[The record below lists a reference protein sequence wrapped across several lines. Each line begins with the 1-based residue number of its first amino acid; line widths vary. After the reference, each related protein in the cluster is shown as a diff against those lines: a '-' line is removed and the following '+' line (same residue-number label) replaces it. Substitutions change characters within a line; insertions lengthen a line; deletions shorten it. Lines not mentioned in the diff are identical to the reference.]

1 MITGYPDDVVRALRP
16 GQRVYFQG
24 GPGECEAFYNAL
36 RDNPGLSNGVELWSC
51 LIPGINTRDYG
62 ALPGNA
68 TLTTFMASPAL
79 EASIASGRTRLRAM
93 PYSEIGDL
101 VAATEFD
108 VAVLHVAPPDSN
120 GRCSFGLA
128 CDMPGLVW
136 PNAERCV
143 AFINQRMPSIAG
155 ADSIPADA
163 ISLGIHIDEP
173 LMTPPTATRRASAA
187 LGEIARLCA
196 EIIPDGATIQSGIGE
211 APAAA
216 VAALKLH
223 RGLRVH
229 SGIITPDYM
238 QLAESGA
245 LDISAEHVTG
255 VAWGDAVF
263 QAWLPESGFAFRS
276 AKVTHGHA
284 IIAAIDG
291 FVSIG
296 SALEVDLDG
305 NLNLEW
311 RAGRRVSSIGGA
323 PDYMRGAQAS
333 AGGMSI
339 IALPATGGGASRI
352 VPRLAAPSVSG
363 DLADVVVTEHGVAR
377 LKGLSGTA
385 RAAALIAI
393 AAPEH
398 RNFLERAAAG

>member
-24 GPGECEAFYNAL
+24 GPGECEAFHNAL

-62 ALPGNA
+62 ALPGNV

-79 EASIASGRTRLRAM
+79 EPSIASGRTKLMAM
-93 PYSEIGDL
+93 PYSDIGEL
-101 VAATEFD
+101 MAGMAFD
-108 VAVLHVAPPDSN
+108 MAVLHVALPDRD

-136 PNAERCV
+136 PNAGRRV
-143 AFINQRMPSIAG
+143 AFVNERMPAIPG
-155 ADSIPADA
+155 ADFIPAEA
-163 ISLGIHIDEP
+163 ISLAIPIDEP
-173 LMTPPTATRRASAA
+173 LMTPAPTRRANAA
-187 LGEIARLCA
+187 LGEIAQLCA
-196 EIIPDGATIQSGIGE
+196 ALIPDGATIQSGIGE
-211 APAAA
+211 APGAV

-229 SGIITPDYM
+229 SGIITPDYR
-238 QLAESGA
+238 QLAEAGA
-245 LDISAEHVTG
+245 LDADAEHVAG
-255 VAWGDAVF
+255 VGWGDAAF
-263 QAWLPESGFAFRS
+263 QAWLPQSGFSFRS
-276 AKVTHGHA
+276 AKETHGHA
-284 IIAAIDG
+284 SLAAIDG
-291 FVSIG
+291 FASIG
-296 SALEVDLDG
+296 SALEVDLEG

-323 PDYMRGAQAS
+323 PDYIRGARAS
-333 AGGMSI
+333 AGGLSI

-363 DLADVVVTEHGVAR
+363 ELADVVVTEHGVAR
-377 LKGLSGTA
+377 LKGLSDKA
-385 RAAALIAI
+385 RADALIAI

-398 RNFLERAAAG
+398 RSFLERAAG